1 MKKKQVTALVL
12 AAVLGVSALMTGC
25 GDSKKKEESAN
36 KEGASKEFTAFM
48 FLSGTPFNE
57 DWEVWKEIEK
67 ETGVKLKGVVASSN
81 SDYSTAF
88 QNMVASGQLADIIAC
103 ESTSDLEKLGK
114 DGGMLPLNDLIDKYA
129 PNIKKMLEEDSNFKY
144 QATAEDGNIYNI
156 PLGKEL
162 QSSQFYW
169 IRQDWL
175 DKLGLAAP
183 NTVDELHDVL
193 LAFKKNDP
201 NGNGKADE
209 IPLFDRSATSE
220 NEMGEYLALWDAG
233 TGFYPRDGKMTY
245 EPITENYKTAV
256 SNLAEWY
263 KEGLVDPEIF
273 TRGMSARDTLLSNNT
288 GGFTH
293 DWISTGNYNDSLA
306 QDIEG
311 FNMVAVAPFA
321 DQNGNV
327 KERDRR
333 YAECGWGISSQCKDP
348 EALIKFMDYMFTEE
362 GSDFMNW
369 GIEGKT
375 YTVDENGKKA
385 FTEEVFNSGLAPI
398 EYLRSLGAQYRAG
411 YVQAADYEYAVM
423 NDAGKA
429 ANELYNSHDEWF
441 EDSKLP
447 DLKLSKDAL
456 DEYKSIMSGISPIVF
471 EKLQSWI
478 LGSGDIEAEYD
489 DFVKE
494 LKARNIDRAI
504 EIQQEAYDNFLKV
517 TK

>member
-1 MKKKQVTALVL
+1 MKKKQVTAFLL

-25 GDSKKKEESAN
+25 GDSKKKEETAG
-36 KEGASKEFTAFM
+36 KEGGSKEFTAFM

-114 DGGMLPLNDLIDKYA
+114 DGGMLPLNDLIDEHA
-129 PNIKKMLEEDSNFKY
+129 PNIKKMLEEDPNFKY

-175 DKLGLAAP
+175 DKLGLAVP
-183 NTVDELHDVL
+183 TTVDELHDVL
-193 LAFKKNDP
+193 LAFKNNDP

-220 NEMGEYLALWDAG
+220 NEMGEYLALWDSS
-233 TGFYPRDGKMTY
+233 TGFYPRDGKMAF
-245 EPITENYKTAV
+245 EPITENYKLAV
-256 SNLAEWY
+256 SNLANWY
-263 KEGLVDPEIF
+263 KEGLIDPEIF

-293 DWISTGNYNDSLA
+293 DWVSTGNYNDSLA
-306 QDIEG
+306 QDVPG

-327 KERDRR
+327 KERERR

-362 GSDFMNW
+362 
-369 GIEGKT
+369 
-375 YTVDENGKKA
+375 
-385 FTEEVFNSGLAPI
+385 VFNSGLAPV
-398 EYLRSLGAQYRAG
+398 EYLRSLGSQYRAG
-411 YVQAADYEYAVM
+411 YVQSADYEYATM

-429 ANELYNSHDEWF
+429 ANELYSSHEEWF
-441 EDSKLP
+441 KDAKLP

-456 DEYKSIMSGISPIVF
+456 DEYKSIMSGITPIVF
-471 EKLQSWI
+471 EKLQSWV
-478 LGSGDIEAEYD
+478 LGSGNIEAEYD
-489 DFVKE
+489 DFVNE

-504 EIQQEAYDNFLKV
+504 EIQQEAYDNFMKV